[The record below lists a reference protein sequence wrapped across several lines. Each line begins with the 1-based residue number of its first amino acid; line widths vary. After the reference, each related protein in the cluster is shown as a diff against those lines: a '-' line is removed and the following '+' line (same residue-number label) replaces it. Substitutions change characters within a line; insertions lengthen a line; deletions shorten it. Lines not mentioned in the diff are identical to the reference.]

1 MKLENVKS
9 IIYDIVCSFFRGA
22 KVIWAEQINTKPELP
37 YLTLK
42 TSGINK
48 SRFPIIDEEGSR
60 FYLCS
65 TMLEIN
71 LYTKGNPITIANNV
85 TGNYSNTATSDL
97 NDFFN
102 YLESEEI
109 VDRLAS
115 EGLNI
120 SLEPPIRD
128 LTGLQ
133 NDSKYR
139 YRAMA
144 ESVVSFSIMAN
155 GMFGVSGNYDDLPN
169 SSGGGGNDMHKD
181 MIYIENIDIKQEE

>member
-1 MKLENVKS
+1 M
-9 IIYDIVCSFFRGA
+9 I
-22 KVIWAEQINTKPELP
+22 
-37 YLTLK
+37 
-42 TSGINK
+42 
-48 SRFPIIDEEGSR
+48 
-60 FYLCS
+60 
-65 TMLEIN
+65 
-71 LYTKGNPITIANNV
+71 
-85 TGNYSNTATSDL
+85 
-97 NDFFN
+97 FFN

-169 SSGGGGNDMHKD
+169 SSGGGGNNMHKD